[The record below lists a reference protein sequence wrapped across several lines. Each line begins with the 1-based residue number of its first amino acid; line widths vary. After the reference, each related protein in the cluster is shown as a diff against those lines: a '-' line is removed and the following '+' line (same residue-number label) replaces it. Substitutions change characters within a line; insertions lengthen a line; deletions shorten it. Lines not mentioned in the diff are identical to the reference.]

1 MKLDDECD
9 HSWVEAVDERGKL
22 LEPAHDICVN
32 CGERRD

>member
-1 MKLDDECD
+1 MDNKDECD
-9 HSWVEAVDERGKL
+9 HRWVEAVDDIGEL